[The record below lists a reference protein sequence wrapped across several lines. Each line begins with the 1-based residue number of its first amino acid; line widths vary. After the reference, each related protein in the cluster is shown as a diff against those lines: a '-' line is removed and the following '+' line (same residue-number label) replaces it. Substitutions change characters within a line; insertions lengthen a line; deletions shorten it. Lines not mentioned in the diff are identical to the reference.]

1 MKILYGVSGD
11 GFGHSSRAKV
21 VGRYLKDW
29 GHDVKVLTYGRAYEV
44 LKNEF
49 DLFEVSGME
58 IQFAEGALKK
68 RSTIK
73 HNIKIIAENLSKWRR
88 FDALMKDY
96 DPALCISDMEPIV
109 PILRFW
115 FKKPLICLDN
125 QHRITNLK
133 LDVPKKYYADYMI
146 AKTVVANFVSKA
158 EHFIITSF
166 SNPEI
171 IHPNTTIVPPI
182 IREEVKRLSPSE
194 GYKVLVYLTREN
206 QYILDILK
214 QFSEEFVVF
223 GYNVNTTENNLE
235 FKDRDF
241 FLDELKDC
249 KAIIATA
256 GFTLMSEAI
265 YLKKPYLALPLK
277 GQFEQV
283 LNALFLKQA
292 GYGDYSDDLQEE
304 EVTDFLAKIESYR
317 QRLNDYEVDFQKL
330 PKTLKCVIENLGQRL

>member
-21 VGRYLKDW
+21 VVRYLTDW
-29 GHDVKVLTYGRAYEV
+29 EHNVKILTYGRAYEV

-49 DLFEVSGME
+49 DVFEVSGME
-58 IQFAEGALKK
+58 IQFVKGELKK

-73 HNIKIIAENLSKWRR
+73 HNVKVIADNLSKWRR
-88 FDALMKDY
+88 FDTLMKDY
-96 DPALCISDMEPIV
+96 DPDLCISDMEPIV

-125 QHRITNLK
+125 QHRITHLK
-133 LDVPKKYYADYMI
+133 LDVPKKYYADYMV
-146 AKTVVANFVSKA
+146 AKTVVANFVSRA

-166 SNPEI
+166 STPEI
-171 IHPNTTIVPPI
+171 KEPNTTIVPPV
-182 IREEVKRLSPSE
+182 IREEVKGLLPSE
-194 GYKVLVYLTREN
+194 GHRNLIYLTREN
-206 QYILDILK
+206 QNIIDILK
-214 QFSEEFVVF
+214 HFDEEFVVF
-223 GYNVNTTENNLE
+223 GYNVNRTENNLE
-235 FKDRDF
+235 FKERDF

-256 GFTLMSEAI
+256 GFTLMSEAL

-277 GQFEQV
+277 GQFEQT

-292 GYGDYSDDLQEE
+292 GYGDYSDDLQKDEIS
-304 EVTDFLAKIESYR
+304 DFLAKIESYR
-317 QRLNDYEVDFQKL
+317 KKLNDYEVDFQKL
-330 PKTLKCVIENLGQRL
+330 PRTLKRVIESIE

>member
-21 VGRYLKDW
+21 VGSFLMDW

-49 DLFEVSGME
+49 DIFEVSGME
-58 IQFAEGALKK
+58 IQFVEGELKK
-68 RSTIK
+68 RPTIK
-73 HNIKIIAENLSKWRR
+73 HNVKVIADNLSKWRR
-88 FDALMKDY
+88 FDTLMKDY
-96 DPALCISDMEPIV
+96 DPDFCISDMEPIV

-125 QHRITNLK
+125 QHRITHLR

-158 EHFIITSF
+158 DHFIITSF
-166 SNPEI
+166 SNPKIKE
-171 IHPNTTIVPPI
+171 PNTTIVPPV
-182 IREEVKRLSPSE
+182 IREEVKRLLPSE
-194 GYKVLVYLTREN
+194 GHKVLVYLTREN
-206 QYILDILK
+206 QNVINILK
-214 QFSEEFVVF
+214 QLNEEFVVF
-223 GYNVNTTENNLE
+223 GYNVNRTENNLE
-235 FKDRDF
+235 FKERDF
-241 FLDELKDC
+241 FLDELKHC
-249 KAIIATA
+249 KGIIATA
-256 GFTLMSEAI
+256 GFTLMSEAL

-277 GQFEQV
+277 GQFEQI

-304 EVTDFLAKIESYR
+304 EVSAFLANMESYR
-317 QRLNDYEVDFQKL
+317 ENLNHYEVDFQKL
-330 PKTLKCVIENLGQRL
+330 PRTLKRVIDSIG